1 MPSRDLHCRC
11 PRRDLHS
18 GSKKL
23 PTNAHHVGSGKNRST
38 KFDVLV
44 RVQSGVT
51 VFKLVSISSVLQNG
65 DPAEGID
72 SEDLVA
78 LSHVCIPSMHV
89 SGMVAA
95 SYFARAAA
103 WLTPLTLSFRTLSA
117 TPLESPDPER
127 ARTYLIVREARLQC
141 SPFCTCLLLTRTHSV
156 TFRTFM
162 LHTYPWVRGRTCH
175 PPL

>member
-1 MPSRDLHCRC
+1 MP
-11 PRRDLHS
+11 
-18 GSKKL
+18 
-23 PTNAHHVGSGKNRST
+23 
-38 KFDVLV
+38 
-44 RVQSGVT
+44 
-51 VFKLVSISSVLQNG
+51 IIVLQNG

-127 ARTYLIVREARLQC
+127 ARTYLIVREARLQYSHSAHAYPSRAL
-141 SPFCTCLLLTRTHSV
+141 SP
-156 TFRTFM
+156 
-162 LHTYPWVRGRTCH
+162 
-175 PPL
+175 